1 MMSESNKLKWDL
13 ESIFP
18 GGSDSKEFE
27 EFRNGIDVDLDKAQK
42 RLEELP
48 YTLDDVTSTKWI
60 AFMLMVQDITKRISH
75 AESFAGCLQAQDVSD
90 DKAMDIMGEVTDKYG
105 TVETILTGIDAFA
118 MGVEDEDWDKLM
130 SHEKLVGTVFFWS
143 ERRQVAK
150 LKMEPKLEKLATKLA
165 VSGYHGWSLLYD
177 KMAGDLKTE
186 FVEDGET
193 KTLSMGQLH
202 NKFSSPDRNVRKQ
215 AFEKLEDTWRSVEGL
230 AAMTLNS
237 QAGYRLALYQGRGWD
252 SAVFEPLLINRFTQ
266 ETLDAMWNA
275 VAGARGK
282 ISEYV
287 CAKKKLLGIDDFRW
301 YDQIAP
307 LGDVEKTF
315 TWDEA
320 CDFTVEHLSEF
331 SRELGDFARMAVDNR
346 WVEAED
352 RSGKAAGGFCT
363 GFPVIEQTRIF
374 MTFSGSYQQM
384 MTLAHELGHSYHSWV
399 LRDQDYFA
407 RAYSMSL
414 AETASNFNEQLVTD
428 AALNA
433 ADSRSDRL
441 SLLDSKVKEGLIL
454 LCNLYCRYLFDTQ
467 FYQERKKGMVSKER
481 LGELMVE
488 AQRQAFGDI
497 LADDGYHPL
506 FWASKLHFF
515 ITDTPFYNFPYT
527 FGFLFAGGI
536 YDCAKKEGQAFADSY
551 RALLADTGSMTT
563 EEVAKKH
570 LGVDLTKD
578 DFWNDAVGR
587 VVMDV
592 DRFVGLAAEV

>member
-1 MMSESNKLKWDL
+1 MTSEANKLQWDL

-27 EFRNGIDVDLDKAQK
+27 EFRHGIDVDLEKAQK
-42 RLEELP
+42 TLEELP
-48 YTLDDVTSTKWI
+48 YTLDEATTTKWI
-60 AFMLMVQDITKRISH
+60 AFMLMVQDITMRISH
-75 AESFAGCLQAQDVSD
+75 GESFAGCLQAQDVSD

-105 TVETILTGIDAFA
+105 TMETILTGIDQFA
-118 MGVEDEDWDKLM
+118 MEVGDDDWDRLM
-130 SHEKLVGTVFFWS
+130 SHEKLAGAAFYWN

-165 VSGYHGWSLLYD
+165 VNGYHGWSLLYD
-177 KMAGDLKTE
+177 KMAGDLQAE
-186 FVEDGET
+186 FMEDGDN
-193 KTLSMGQLH
+193 KMLSMGQLH

-215 AFEKLEDTWRSVEGL
+215 AFEKLEETWKSVEGL

-266 ETLDAMWNA
+266 RTLDAMWSA

-301 YDQIAP
+301 YDQVAP

-315 TWDEA
+315 SWDEA

-331 SRELGDFARMAVDNR
+331 SQELGDFARMAVDNR

-352 RSGKAAGGFCT
+352 RSGKGAGGFCT

-433 ADSRSDRL
+433 AGNNADRL
-441 SLLDSKVKEGLIL
+441 SLLDNKVMEGLTL
-454 LCNLYCRYLFDTQ
+454 FCNLYCRYLFDTQ
-467 FYQERKKGMVSKER
+467 FYRERKKGMVSKER

-536 YDCAKKEGQAFADSY
+536 YDRAKKEGPAFADSY
-551 RALLADTGSMTT
+551 RALLTDTGSMTT

-578 DFWNDAVGR
+578 DFWKDAVGR

-592 DRFVGLAAEV
+592 DRFVALAG